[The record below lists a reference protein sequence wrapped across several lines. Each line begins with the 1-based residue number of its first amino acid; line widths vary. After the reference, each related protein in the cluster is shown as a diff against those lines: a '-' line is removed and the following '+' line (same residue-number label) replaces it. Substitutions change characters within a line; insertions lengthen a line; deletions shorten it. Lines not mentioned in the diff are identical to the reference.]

1 LSFFLIQ
8 KNRQPYH
15 GHNEQRQNIVEPTTK
30 KPVMNDH
37 SLTKANQLKNW
48 DAKLLA

>member
-1 LSFFLIQ
+1 MVIMNRGKTLWNLIQ
-8 KNRQPYH
+8 
-15 GHNEQRQNIVEPTTK
+15 K